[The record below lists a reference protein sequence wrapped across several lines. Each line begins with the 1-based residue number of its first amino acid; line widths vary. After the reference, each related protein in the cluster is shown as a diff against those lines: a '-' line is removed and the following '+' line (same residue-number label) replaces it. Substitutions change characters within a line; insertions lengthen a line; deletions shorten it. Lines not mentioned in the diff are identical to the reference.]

1 MAPIARVIYRAQG
14 LFETPNVSSGLT
26 RGRVILAGL
35 GNKSR
40 DLFFEI
46 PYGFKSAR
54 GSLRALQEFEQGQ
67 SVSLTPSAL
76 NDGGQTRHSLNAGT
90 GSITSGYLVSHP
102 GMGITLADPGLQ
114 SPMPQGKG
122 RTVYIAGH
130 NDRRRSNKWLF
141 AVFLVLI
148 LAANFLGQMSRI
160 DGLKGWLR
168 RSETMLKEMESSHRQ
183 LLWRLASA
191 AQQEPEGAGRYMF
204 VIGRLEPNDLL
215 AIVPPP
221 TTESRRKDMLVAD
234 IKEQGGSEAET
245 EEEQERLLDA
255 YPVKVPY
262 EDTGC
267 SLAHH
272 RGAARVLQEVPLS
285 GTFERVMASTLDY
298 LWGLVLRAYR
308 RRHSNNN
315 RVAE

>member
-14 LFETPNVSSGLT
+14 LFETLNVSSGLT

-40 DLFFEI
+40 DLFLEI

-54 GSLRALQEFEQGQ
+54 GSLGALQEFEQGQ
-67 SVSLTPSAL
+67 SVSLTPSAP
-76 NDGGQTRHSLNAGT
+76 NDGDQTRHSLNAGT
-90 GSITSGYLVSHP
+90 GSSTSRYLVSHP
-102 GMGITLADPGLQ
+102 RMSITLADPGLQ
-114 SPMPQGKG
+114 SPMPQGEE
-122 RTVYIAGH
+122 RAVYIAGH

-148 LAANFLGQMSRI
+148 LAASFLDQMSRI

-168 RSETMLKEMESSHRQ
+168 QTEKMLKEMESSHRR
-183 LLWRLASA
+183 LLWRLASV

-204 VIGRLEPNDLL
+204 VIGRLEPDDPL
-215 AIVPPP
+215 AIVPAP
-221 TTESRRKDMLVAD
+221 TVESGRKDMLAAD
-234 IKEQGGSEAET
+234 IEKQGWGETET
-245 EEEQERLLDA
+245 EEEQEYLQDA
-255 YPVKVPY
+255 YPVKVSY

-308 RRHSNNN
+308 RPINNN
-315 RVAE
+315 RAAE